1 LPPTLAVL
9 VAIASYASLPNQL
22 VVGPRFVTPVLEG
35 ILLIALVATDLRRI
49 TRQTRL
55 SRTPSLALIDVIVL
69 TNLVALGQLVH
80 AQVKG
85 EAGCCSRR
93 CRFGRRT

>member
-1 LPPTLAVL
+1 LPPTVAVL
-9 VAIASYASLPNQL
+9 VAIARYASLPNQL
-22 VVGPRFVTPVLEG
+22 VVGPRFVTPVLDG
-35 ILLIALVATDLRRI
+35 DPADRPRGHRSPADHATDA
-49 TRQTRL
+49 
-55 SRTPSLALIDVIVL
+55 SRTISLALIAVIVL
-69 TNLVALGQLVH
+69 TNLVALGQLVS